1 MFTAAHEHPGA
12 ALGIIAVL
20 VSTLLMGCSGNGMG
34 LDANGNPVSGA
45 SGAGGAIPL
54 SADFDSIQANVFT
67 PICSA
72 CHIGASAPQ
81 GLILDAQHSYSLLV
95 NVPSTEEPGIPRIDP
110 GNPDN
115 SYLIQKI
122 EGHAAVGGQM
132 PLDQAPLPASTI
144 AFIVQWVTD
153 GAQPGA
159 SSQVAAAT
167 TAFDISAVVPE
178 DGDSLPQP
186 PNELVVAFSRDLD
199 ATSVLTPS
207 VRLERIDATAGTS
220 TASVVDT
227 RLRMPAANP
236 RAFMLQPLM
245 PLAPGNY
252 QLVLSGQPGMQ
263 IRALDG
269 SRLKAPPPQ
278 EQADRVISHFSVAAP

>member
-1 MFTAAHEHPGA
+1 MFTAAREHPGA
-12 ALGIIAVL
+12 ALGTIAVL
-20 VSTLLMGCSGNGMG
+20 VSTLLMGCSGNGAG

-45 SGAGGAIPL
+45 SGTGGTIPL

-167 TAFDISAVVPE
+167 MAFDISAVVPE

-186 PNELVVAFSRDLD
+186 PNEIVVAFSRDLD

-207 VRLERIDATAGTS
+207 VRLERVDGAAGTS

-236 RAFMLQPLM
+236 RAFMLQPVM

-269 SRLKAPPPQ
+269 SRLKAPLPQ